1 MTLHCQLGCV
11 LSVDRIVYRGTF
23 PPCLVVLPS
32 DPVYLP
38 VPGATKMQLRLVGG
52 AAAPDAAPS
61 AQRAAALA
69 HAAMAAFV
77 RAAAAEATSIA
88 WSCEQHATSAAVGSP
103 SFQLLQG
110 ADAYGAAAAA
120 AAYYAPQLTSHAP
133 HEATPGMFLLRDW
146 LSYCHL
152 HMVLCLQLL
161 RSVRFCQELKVVLRT
176 WTDRFLS
183 RFVT

>member
-1 MTLHCQLGCV
+1 MPGGSSVRPCV
-11 LSVDRIVYRGTF
+11 LARA
-23 PPCLVVLPS
+23 
-32 DPVYLP
+32 
-38 VPGATKMQLRLVGG
+38 GATKMQLQLVGG

-77 RAAAAEATSIA
+77 RAAAAEATNIA

-103 SFQLLQG
+103 GFQLLQG

-146 LSYCHL
+146 LSFCYL
-152 HMVLCLQLL
+152 HMVLCLELL
-161 RSVRFCQELKVVLRT
+161 RSVRFCQELKVVLRIN
-176 WTDRFLS
+176 
-183 RFVT
+183 